1 MNIKILISLSL
12 LLGCLGALA
21 QSSPKVPSAGPKN
34 IQEIADNPGKFK
46 VKWGPRN
53 IRFASE
59 KEILKSIKPIDRYQ
73 KLKGIGERPPASN
86 PAAGL
91 ARAKKMM
98 GAGGVSADD
107 SQASSDGL
115 KKGAADLDNET
126 KGDSPAVDKTYDDQ
140 KKKFLEQFK

>member
-59 KEILKSIKPIDRYQ
+59 KEILQSIKPINRYE

-86 PAAGL
+86 PEAGL

-98 GAGGVSADD
+98 GGGGVAIDNSKTAP
-107 SQASSDGL
+107 AL
-115 KKGAADLDNET
+115 KGAGDSAKEA